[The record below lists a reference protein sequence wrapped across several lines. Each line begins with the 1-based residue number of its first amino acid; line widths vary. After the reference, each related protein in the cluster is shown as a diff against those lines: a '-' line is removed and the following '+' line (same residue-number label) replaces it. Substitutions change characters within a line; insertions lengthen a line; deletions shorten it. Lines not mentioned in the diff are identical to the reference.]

1 MFKRKT
7 VLSLSKPML
16 IVAFALAA
24 VSTSA
29 VADTLSVNSHTEQGM
44 FNKEASVSQTQPQA
58 PSQTSAKPLS
68 QPSTVSCPATFH
80 DVSITSDATQCQQF
94 KTQVP
99 AAMVYHTKQK
109 ADQVIAF
116 YQNGIA
122 ALRVHAPVNQRTLL
136 TSENNHT
143 RIVISPDNA
152 GSQVDILVVPKK

>member
-1 MFKRKT
+1 MLKRKT
-7 VLSLSKPML
+7 VLSLSKPMF
-16 IVAFALAA
+16 IAAFALAA

-44 FNKEASVSQTQPQA
+44 PNKEAPASQ
-58 PSQTSAKPLS
+58 PLS

-116 YQNGIA
+116 YQTGITT
-122 ALRVHAPVNQRTLL
+122 LKVHAPVNQRTLL